1 MRKWQCE
8 DVRAD
13 RRLAGG
19 RGWWWRNVWSER
31 REGLHCMDIRSNV
44 ELLGIFQR
52 RWEYNI
58 QVNSVAML
66 IHRSSVYIYLS
77 VGRGVW
83 HGHNAIWKVFEKC
96 CDKHTQVKRHRSGL
110 LLSITRANTTRQN
123 GIIGPGIC
131 HTGMRNWRK
140 GSCAGI
146 ILDKIKCNMMI
157 RADANLAGY
166 RLQILRL

>member
-44 ELLGIFQR
+44 ELLGIFQP

-77 VGRGVW
+77 VGRGM
-83 HGHNAIWKVFEKC
+83 AIMPYEKC
-96 CDKHTQVKRHRSGL
+96 SKNAVTNTHKWNDIGLVCCWALREPTQHGRTALSGQEFA
-110 LLSITRANTTRQN
+110 TPEW
-123 GIIGPGIC
+123 GIGAKDHVPEL
-131 HTGMRNWRK
+131 
-140 GSCAGI
+140 
-146 ILDKIKCNMMI
+146 LDKIKCNMMI